1 MKNRFSYLIL
11 VVALLAGCSSAPTT
25 TVFPSPGERASALD
39 EALEYRQTLAGMS
52 GNELVRERSELA
64 TRGSDPEAQMRLAF
78 LLLQPRQGNVE
89 LARAIALL
97 ESILKSSRPG
107 AQALQPLARLL
118 ADQLNERQRLEGAV
132 DRQAQ
137 QLKESQKKVQ
147 ELQEKIDRLAE
158 IERSLPQRPALPAAG
173 GAR

>member
-1 MKNRFSYLIL
+1 MKNKFPHLMFWL
-11 VVALLAGCSSAPTT
+11 VVLAGCGGVPPASVP
-25 TVFPSPGERASALD
+25 PSPGERASALD
-39 EALEYRQTLAGMS
+39 AALEYRQTLAGMS
-52 GNELVRERSELA
+52 GNELARERGELMA
-64 TRGSDPEAQMRLAF
+64 RNSDPEAQMRLA
-78 LLLQPRQGNVE
+78 LLLLLPRQGNVE
-89 LARAIALL
+89 LARPMALL

-118 ADQLNERQRLEGAV
+118 VEQLSERQRLEGAA
-132 DRQAQ
+132 DRQAS

-158 IERSLPQRPALPAAG
+158 IERNLPQRPALPAAG

>member
-1 MKNRFSYLIL
+1 MKNKLPYLMFWL
-11 VVALLAGCSSAPTT
+11 ATLAGCSNVPPTNVPPSA
-25 TVFPSPGERASALD
+25 GERASALD
-39 EALEYRQTLAGMS
+39 AALEYRQSLAGMS
-52 GNELVRERSELA
+52 GNELARERSELTA
-64 TRGSDPEAQMRLAF
+64 RNGDPEAQMRLAL

-89 LARAIALL
+89 LARPMALL
-97 ESILKSSRPG
+97 DALLKSSRPG

-118 ADQLNERQRLEGAV
+118 AEQLSERQRLEGTV
-132 DRQAQ
+132 DRQAL

-158 IERSLPQRPALPAAG
+158 IERNLPQRPALPAAG